1 MTVQLSFAVRT
12 TRINSIQTTIGATA
26 VLNLYSGSQP
36 ANAMSA
42 AIGSLLV
49 QMTSL
54 PGVWMNQASQGS
66 ALFTGTWQGTAS
78 GGGTTAGYFRLCSNN
93 TTTCGI
99 QGSVGAGSGDLSL
112 DNNSI
117 NVGQLVTIASWIITD
132 GNP

>member
-1 MTVQLSFAVRT
+1 MAIQLSFAVRT
-12 TRINSIQTTIGATA
+12 TRIDSIQTTIGATA
-26 VLNLYSGSQP
+26 VLNLFSGNQP
-36 ANAMSA
+36 ANCMSS

-54 PGVWMNQASQGS
+54 PGVWMNAASQGS

-78 GGGTTAGYFRLCSNN
+78 GGGTTAGYFRLCANN
-93 TTTCGI
+93 GTTCGM
-99 QGSVGAGSGDLSL
+99 QGSVGQGSGDLSL

-117 NVGQLVTIASWIITD
+117 NVGQLVTIASWIVTD